1 MLVRLRPVDKNR
13 NAGISLQQTTTR
25 NSYQALIRT
34 GRLFQPPFTGERN
47 MKTRLIA
54 LSLMTIFSAGAWAAD
69 PAPASAGGS
78 KRQEA
83 AQRMKGADTDKD
95 GAISKAEAEA
105 AKMQHLTT
113 NFDKLD
119 SNKDGKVTHEEM
131 RAARKAHKA
140 GKQ

>member
-1 MLVRLRPVDKNR
+1 
-13 NAGISLQQTTTR
+13 
-25 NSYQALIRT
+25 
-34 GRLFQPPFTGERN
+34 

-54 LSLMTIFSAGAWAAD
+54 LSLMTVFSASAWAAD
-69 PAPASAGGS
+69 PAPANAGGS
-78 KRQEA
+78 KRHEA
-83 AQRMKGADTDKD
+83 AQRFKAADTDKD
-95 GAISKAEAEA
+95 GAISKQEAEA
-105 AKMQHLTT
+105 AKMQYLSG

>member
-1 MLVRLRPVDKNR
+1 
-13 NAGISLQQTTTR
+13 
-25 NSYQALIRT
+25 
-34 GRLFQPPFTGERN
+34 
-47 MKTRLIA
+47 MKTQ
-54 LSLMTIFSAGAWAAD
+54 LMAITLAAVCSTSAWAAD
-69 PAPASAGGS
+69 PAPANAGGS

-83 AQRMKGADTDKD
+83 AQRIKGADTDKD

-119 SNKDGKVTHEEM
+119 SNKDGKVNREEM

-140 GKQ
+140 EKQ

>member
-1 MLVRLRPVDKNR
+1 
-13 NAGISLQQTTTR
+13 
-25 NSYQALIRT
+25 
-34 GRLFQPPFTGERN
+34 
-47 MKTRLIA
+47 MKTQLIA
-54 LSLMTIFSAGAWAAD
+54 LTLVAVCSTSAWAAD
-69 PAPASAGGS
+69 PAPANTGAS
-78 KRQEA
+78 KRHEA